1 MEKNSGKRS
10 QLVLG
15 LIVVVMVA
23 ALGTLYFWEP
33 EDGIGIL
40 QSKSGTIGVIEVY
53 GVLDDSYYAHLL
65 SASIEEAI
73 NDDSIKAVVLEI
85 DSPGGSA
92 YLTEQVYL
100 DLLELKA
107 TKPLVASCS
116 MALSGGYYIA
126 VSADHI
132 FALPSGLIGNVG
144 VIGSGPGWIVPSE
157 VTLETG
163 PHKITGF
170 SPELYP
176 FNFTEVLSSFA
187 GAVELGRGDK
197 LNIPMS
203 DVTKGSIWLGNSAQK
218 DGIVDEI
225 GSTQTAI
232 GYAASIANLTEW
244 DTESLLFRVANETV
258 TIGVSYPTIQELN
271 EKNPPPALYYLY
283 MPGDI
288 YMESEAPDTAN
299 ITASGGHVG
308 EVVVDMS
315 HENAISPWHLDG
327 LAEALVHEGLYMGY
341 SSDWDQIEK
350 SLNETKALIIST
362 PRVFYS
368 YEEYTA
374 INEWVDE
381 GGILIFIGDASSSFL
396 DTSVLQAPL
405 NSLSDHWNLH
415 YTNGYL
421 YNLEE
426 NYGIY
431 RNIVLTDMRESFLTE
446 GVEELVFY
454 TSGAIEST
462 GSGVIKTSSDT
473 FNSVS
478 EREGMYSVAAV
489 NDLNNCTVIAFGDMT
504 WLVKPYLNAAD
515 NVVLLEN
522 LVEAIAS
529 VD

>member
-1 MEKNSGKRS
+1 MEKNSGNRA

-15 LIVVVMVA
+15 LIVVVMVS
-23 ALGTLYFWEP
+23 ALGAIYFWEP

-53 GVLDDSYYAHLL
+53 GVLDDSYYAYLL
-65 SASIEEAI
+65 SSSIEEAI

-100 DLLELKA
+100 DLMELKT
-107 TKPLVASCS
+107 TKPIVASCS
-116 MALSGGYYIA
+116 MALSGGYYLA

-132 FALPSGLIGNVG
+132 FALPSGLVGNVG

-203 DVTKGSIWLGNSAQK
+203 DVTKGSIWLGKSALRN
-218 DGIVDEI
+218 GIIDEI

-232 GYAASIANLTEW
+232 SFAASIANLTEW
-244 DTESLLFRVANETV
+244 ETESLLFRVTNETA
-258 TIGVSYPTIQELN
+258 TIGVTYPTIQELN
-271 EKNPPPALYYLY
+271 EKNPPPALFYLY

-288 YMESEAPDTAN
+288 YMESETPDTAN
-299 ITASGGHVG
+299 ITASSGHVG
-308 EVVVDMS
+308 EIVVDMS
-315 HENAISPWHLDG
+315 HENTVSPWHLDG
-327 LAEALVHEGLYMGY
+327 LAEAFVREGLYMGY
-341 SSDWDQIEK
+341 SSDWDQIEE
-350 SLNETKALIIST
+350 SLNDTKALIIST
-362 PRVFYS
+362 PREFYS
-368 YEEYTA
+368 LKEYEA
-374 INEWVDE
+374 INKWVDN

-431 RNIVLTDMRESFLTE
+431 RNLILTEMSESFLTE

-454 TSGAIEST
+454 TSGAIESRD
-462 GSGVIKTSSDT
+462 SGVIKTSSDT
-473 FNSVS
+473 YNSVS
-478 EREGMYSVAAV
+478 ERTGLYSVAAV

-515 NVVLLEN
+515 NMVLLEN